1 MRICFAGTPEFAAT
15 ALARLIE
22 AAPVRGWTVP
32 LVLSQPD
39 RPAGR
44 GLRLTPSPVRQ
55 LALSHGLE
63 TFTPVTL
70 SVKKGGAEAEAAQ
83 ARLRAAAPDVL
94 VVAAYGLILPQ
105 AVLDLPA
112 GLPQRDGTRLTALNI
127 HGSLLPRWRGAAPV
141 ARAIEAGDA
150 VTGITIMQM
159 EAGLDTGPMLL
170 DAPLPIAPTHTAAT
184 LTAALADLGADLIVR
199 ALDAAAAGTLRARR
213 QPDEGVTYAHK
224 LAKHECW
231 LDPARDADTL
241 ARQVRAFDPFP
252 VAALRI
258 GGEVVRLWQAQ
269 AEPEQIGDSAT
280 PAGTV
285 LAADGDG
292 LLLRAGRGRLRV
304 TQLQRAGGKRLPAR
318 EFFAGGAIAAG
329 ARVDPP
335 PPGEAA

>member
-1 MRICFAGTPEFAAT
+1 MRICFAGTPEFAAI

-22 AAPVRGWTVP
+22 AAPAHGWTVP

-44 GLRLTPSPVRQ
+44 GMRLTPSPVRQ
-55 LALSHGLE
+55 LATAHGIE

-231 LDPARDADTL
+231 LDLGRDADTL

-258 GGEVVRLWQAQ
+258 GGEVIRLWQAQ
-269 AEPEQIGDSAT
+269 AEPEPIGDSAT

-285 LAADGDG
+285 LAADGAG

-318 EFFAGGAIAAG
+318 EFFAGGAIATG
-329 ARVDPP
+329 ARADRPP
-335 PPGEAA
+335 PVEAA

>member
-1 MRICFAGTPEFAAT
+1 
-15 ALARLIE
+15 
-22 AAPVRGWTVP
+22 V
-32 LVLSQPD
+32 
-39 RPAGR
+39 
-44 GLRLTPSPVRQ
+44 GLTQ
-55 LALSHGLE
+55 GLE
-63 TFTPVTL
+63 CFTPVTL
-70 SVKKGGAEAEAAQ
+70 CVMKGGAAAEAAQ
-83 ARLRAAAPDVL
+83 ARLRAAAADVL

-105 AVLDLPA
+105 AVLDLPT

-127 HGSLLPRWRGAAPV
+127 HASLLPRWRGAAPV

-170 DAPLPIAPTHTAAT
+170 EAALPIAPTHTAAT
-184 LTAALADLGADLIVR
+184 LTAALADLGGELIVR
-199 ALDAAAAGTLRARR
+199 ALEAAATGTLHARR
-213 QPDEGVTYAHK
+213 QPDDGVTYAHK

-231 LDPARDADTL
+231 LDLGRAAELL

-258 GGEVVRLWQAQ
+258 GGEVIRVWQAQ
-269 AEPEQIGDSAT
+269 AEPGDDAA

-285 LAADGDG
+285 LAADSTG
-292 LLLRAGRGRLRV
+292 LVLRAGHGRLRI
-304 TQLQRAGGKRLPAR
+304 TQLQRAGGKRLAAR
-318 EFFAGGAIAAG
+318 EFLAGGPIAAG

>member
-15 ALARLIE
+15 ALARLID
-22 AAPVRGWTVP
+22 AAPARGWTIP

-44 GLRLTPSPVRQ
+44 GMRLTPSPVRQ
-55 LALSHGLE
+55 LALTHGLE

-112 GLPQRDGTRLTALNI
+112 GLRQADGTRLTALNI

-141 ARAIEAGDA
+141 ARAIEAGDTG
-150 VTGITIMQM
+150 TGITIMQM

-170 DAPLPIAPTHTAAT
+170 ESPLPIAPAHTAAT
-184 LTAALADLGADLIVR
+184 LTAALADLGATLIVR
-199 ALDAAAAGTLRARR
+199 ALEAAAAGTLRARP
-213 QPDEGVTYAHK
+213 QPDAGVTYAHK

-231 LDPARDADTL
+231 LDLSRDAEAL

-258 GGEVVRLWQAQ
+258 GGEVIRVWQAQ
-269 AEPEQIGDSAT
+269 SEPADDDAQ
-280 PAGTV
+280 PGTV
-285 LAADGDG
+285 LAADGAG

-304 TQLQRAGGKRLPAR
+304 TQMQRAGGRRLAAR
-318 EFFAGGAIAAG
+318 EFLAGGAIG
-329 ARVDPP
+329 VGSRVDPP
-335 PPGEAA
+335 PAEAA